1 MEDGTSDTLR
11 VRFPAALDYLRIG
24 RVAVAGLALRL
35 DVDVQR
41 VENLRLA
48 VDAGVEALSGGG
60 EIEVRATWEPGLLSI
75 EIENSAT
82 AVSPDQRAVLT
93 EQLVDLVDRVEIDL
107 HQIDLQLSSDP
118 VEN

>member
-11 VRFPAALDYLRIG
+11 VRFPAAPDYVRVG

-35 DVDVQR
+35 DIDVQR

-48 VDAGVEALSGGG
+48 VDAGVEALGGNG
-60 EIEVRATWEPGLLSI
+60 EIEVRATWQPGRLDI
-75 EIENSAT
+75 EIENSAA
-82 AVSPDQRAVLT
+82 AVSPDQQVGLT
-93 EQLVDLVDRVEIDL
+93 EQLVELVDRVDIDL
-107 HQIDLQLSSDP
+107 HQIDLQLSSDR